1 MDKNIDQLKV
11 KIATT
16 NEISNQLELGQ
27 DVEVLIKG
35 SVVQQ
40 IIGDNQ
46 DGSVNITYIIK
57 PNTLEL
63 K

>member
-1 MDKNIDQLKV
+1 MDKNIDQLKI

-16 NEISNQLELGQ
+16 NEIDKQLELGQ
-27 DVEVLIKG
+27 NVEVLIKG

-40 IIGDNQ
+40 VVGDNQ
-46 DGSVNITYIIK
+46 DGSVNITYVVK
-57 PNTLEL
+57 PLTLEI